1 MHRKVT
7 PIKAGKEPCSRG
19 ACRPE
24 NRPPAPWA
32 QGGRWV
38 GGAANARCKH
48 TERHSCTYP
57 RHPQQLGWRPR
68 RWEQR
73 EPWPQVCSE
82 TPGAGSPR
90 CPGTSRREASPPV
103 RASPPTPRPV
113 PTKQL
118 PQHPAPHP
126 APKSPVGWP
135 DGSGEMGTSMENCKQ
150 WPSEPETALALHHS
164 IFLSSP
170 PPHLPHTRVQ
180 TFGGSGALARRQPTS
195 RTCKAVL
202 VGQGQGIIHRPPN
215 GWYLRAI
222 PFST

>member
-19 ACRPE
+19 ACGPE

-32 QGGRWV
+32 RGRRWV

-57 RHPQQLGWRPR
+57 RHPQQLGRRPR

-82 TPGAGSPR
+82 TLGAGSPR

-164 IFLSSP
+164 IFLSPSP
-170 PPHLPHTRVQ
+170 PTASHTSADLWRLRGFGEETAHLQDV
-180 TFGGSGALARRQPTS
+180 
-195 RTCKAVL
+195 
-202 VGQGQGIIHRPPN
+202 
-215 GWYLRAI
+215 
-222 PFST
+222 